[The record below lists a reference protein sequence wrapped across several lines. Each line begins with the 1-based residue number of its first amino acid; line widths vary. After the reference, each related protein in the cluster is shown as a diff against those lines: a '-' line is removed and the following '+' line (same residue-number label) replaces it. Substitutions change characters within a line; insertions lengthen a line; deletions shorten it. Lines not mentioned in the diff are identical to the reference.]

1 MTRRTTWK
9 AHTGHGLNHSPVRAF
24 RGRTMREALDRARAA
39 LGPDIWVLSSS
50 RPGKPWS
57 RILAGEQAAD
67 WYEVEVAIELPPHQP
82 DPSDALASDN
92 LKTVHRAVSHLEDSG
107 NDPLQLWDV
116 PASLQAPFQ
125 YLISAGV
132 HEDYAERAVRHA
144 AACHHHRDLLDDAAA
159 WQAVIDALAD
169 GITVAHRPPLQ
180 EGEKRVILVVGP
192 TGAGKTTSL
201 AKMAAHLQLTH
212 EGRVGLVSC
221 DMFRIAAVEQ
231 LDTYARIMDVPFAA
245 ADDAQGVAD
254 AVAGME
260 ADWVLIDTPGRGPLD
275 ADHLAV
281 LAEISDVLSP
291 DEVHLV
297 LPLESAGR
305 WARLTA
311 EKFTVLRPDRLIVTK
326 LDETDHLGGLVNLM
340 AELRLPIS
348 FISTGQ
354 HVPQDFYQADPD
366 QIAARV
372 MG

>member
-9 AHTGHGLNHSPVRAF
+9 AHSGHGLNHSPVRAF
-24 RGRTMREALDRARAA
+24 RGRTMQEALQRARAA
-39 LGPDIWVLSSS
+39 MGPDVWVLSSS
-50 RPGKPWS
+50 RPAKPWHGLFS
-57 RILAGEQAAD
+57 GDQAAD
-67 WYEVEVAIELPPHQP
+67 WYEVEVAHELPPHQP
-82 DPSDALASDN
+82 DPSDALASEN

-107 NDPLQLWDV
+107 TDPLRLWDV

-125 YLISAGV
+125 YLISTGV

-144 AACHHHRDLLDDAAA
+144 AACHNHRDLVDDAAA
-159 WQAVIDALAD
+159 WQAVIDAIAD
-169 GITVAHRPPLQ
+169 GIPVAHRPPLQ

-201 AKMAAHLQLTH
+201 AKMAAHLQLTDDA
-212 EGRVGLVSC
+212 RVGLISC

-231 LDTYARIMDVPFAA
+231 LDTYARIMNLPFAA

-254 AVAGME
+254 AVAAME
-260 ADWVLIDTPGRGPLD
+260 ADWILIDTPGRGPLD

-281 LAEISDVLSP
+281 LGEISEVLSP

-297 LPLESAGR
+297 LPVESAGR

-311 EKFTVLRPDRLIVTK
+311 EKFAVLRPDRLIITK
-326 LDETDHLGGLVNLM
+326 LDETDHLGGLINLV
-340 AELRLPIS
+340 AELKLPLS
-348 FISTGQ
+348 YISTGQ
-354 HVPQDFYQADPD
+354 HVPQDFFQADPD
-366 QIAARV
+366 QIAARI